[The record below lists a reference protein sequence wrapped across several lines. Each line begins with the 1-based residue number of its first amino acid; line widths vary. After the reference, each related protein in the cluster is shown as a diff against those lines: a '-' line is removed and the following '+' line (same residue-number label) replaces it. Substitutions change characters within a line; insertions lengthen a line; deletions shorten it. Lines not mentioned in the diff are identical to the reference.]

1 MLNSDAGR
9 VLTSDVNPNL
19 EKVGLLSRLGGDSEL
34 LKDFNEWKKSK
45 QKSIKRR

>member
-34 LKDFNEWKKSK
+34 
-45 QKSIKRR
+45 QKTLTNGKNPSRKALRR